1 MKCCDEICS
10 LPMMASIFL
19 VFVSVLVIILLVY
32 RAIKPSKNDSVI
44 ERQYRFRFGLNVF
57 SMSLCIILLIS
68 VLVSSTVKLNSGN
81 VDATDFYTAFIALCT
96 TFVVGFQIYS
106 SIDLNKKIEKLDKEK
121 KRINNQIKE
130 LKELN
135 KTCEYFNAY
144 SIGTIRYNEAEM
156 NVKDNPEASKRYCW
170 NAFRAYAN
178 ALKLAAEGG
187 HDFHEA
193 WDSFG
198 KTKMYACLAELNRIH
213 QCNNSGENDGG
224 PGQIMP
230 CHLDRKRYVKDITRY
245 IDAAQKSV
253 EESKIIN
260 KKYKDNFEDL
270 VKYWNDFKMKYYSK
284 I

>member
-32 RAIKPSKNDSVI
+32 RAIKPSNNDSVI

-57 SMSLCIILLIS
+57 SMSLSIILIISALIG
-68 VLVSSTVKLNSGN
+68 STVKLELGKVGS
-81 VDATDFYTAFIALCT
+81 ADFYTAFIALCT
-96 TFVVGFQIYS
+96 TFVLGFQIYS

-198 KTKMYACLAELNRIH
+198 ATKMYACLAELNRIH
-213 QCNNSGENDGG
+213 QCNNSGDNDGG

-230 CHLDRKRYVKDITRY
+230 CYLDRKRYVKD
-245 IDAAQKSV
+245 
-253 EESKIIN
+253 
-260 KKYKDNFEDL
+260 
-270 VKYWNDFKMKYYSK
+270 M
-284 I
+284 

>member
-130 LKELN
+130 LKE
-135 KTCEYFNAY
+135 
-144 SIGTIRYNEAEM
+144 
-156 NVKDNPEASKRYCW
+156 KD
-170 NAFRAYAN
+170 AFV
-178 ALKLAAEGG
+178 AAPK
-187 HDFHEA
+187 
-193 WDSFG
+193 W
-198 KTKMYACLAELNRIH
+198 
-213 QCNNSGENDGG
+213 
-224 PGQIMP
+224 
-230 CHLDRKRYVKDITRY
+230 LDRDKNTLQGKVIAMPTKADIDFD
-245 IDAAQKSV
+245 IAVHLIV
-253 EESKIIN
+253 E
-260 KKYKDNFEDL
+260 L
-270 VKYWNDFKMKYYSK
+270 YSK
-284 I
+284 